1 MATMLNDFVMTM
13 DSDLEDVSDSKDSR
27 RMDDGR
33 LHLDVN
39 FTFDISGNTFV
50 NIADEGHY
58 PDDLIRKGS
67 KPVRRLMSYTI
78 SIAHVN
84 YFHQSNQFLSTTS

>member
-1 MATMLNDFVMTM
+1 MAIMLNDFVMTM
-13 DSDLEDVSDSKDSR
+13 DSDPEDVSESKNSR
-27 RMDDGR
+27 QMEDGG

-39 FTFDISGNTFV
+39 FTFDISGNTSV
-50 NIADEGHY
+50 NIVDEGNY

-67 KPVRRLMSYTI
+67 KPVRRLMLYSI

-84 YFHQSNQFLSTTS
+84 RCYPSNLFLSTT